1 MKKWVRIIAV
11 FLSVLLCL
19 PLAGCNAL
27 DEMRQQQG
35 IWQDD
40 GTIIWNGSE
49 YKWLNTNELSL
60 NLERDEGYSNAYITR
75 PDVPVLL
82 SASLGEYFEVNNK
95 GVFLN
100 SWSCGLFCRSD
111 SYDAVL
117 ARIKKGFT
125 LDKICYEFYQ
135 YTNGK
140 SVKKVYTLTP
150 KQMDQILKLHEMLA
164 PIILEDGM
172 YISFDRSV
180 DLYGCSSDD
189 LLTKELFSVKQAG
202 ERYYIE
208 DAEGVCLVPSE
219 WNDLFAEIMKLYDE
233 LYGW

>member
-1 MKKWVRIIAV
+1 MKKWVRIIAL
-11 FLSVLLCL
+11 FLTIFLCL
-19 PLAGCNAL
+19 PLTGCNAL

-60 NLERDEGYSNAYITR
+60 NLERDEEYAHAYITR

-82 SASLGEYFEVNNK
+82 SSSCGEYFEVNNN

-100 SWSCGLFCRSD
+100 SWRSGLFCRSD

-150 KQMDQILKLHEMLA
+150 KQMDQVLKLHEMLP
-164 PIILEDGM
+164 PIVLEDGM
-172 YISFDRSV
+172 YISYDRSV

-189 LLTKELFSVKQAG
+189 LLTNDMFSIKRAG

-208 DAEGVCLVPSE
+208 DAESVCLVPLE
-219 WNDLFAEIMKLYDE
+219 CNDLFAEIMKLYDE